1 MFRLFI
7 FLIIFFI
14 SPHLLAADM
23 DSTKKNIVNTSF
35 SINELKFEGDRSIN
49 LRIKE
54 KLNSY
59 KLVRKDRNFTVIIK
73 SNSDRTVIAK
83 NLAGDPTDYQITL
96 TVFAEILSKNGKKNS
111 IKIEENFKYNNSTN
125 KFNLK
130 RYEKEILNNLAEIS
144 SDKLIFRLSNIQ

>member
-1 MFRLFI
+1 MLKKTFI
-7 FLIIFFI
+7 LIFFLFVCSCGYQPI
-14 SPHLLAADM
+14 YS
-23 DSTKKNIVNTSF
+23 KKNIVNTSF

>member
-1 MFRLFI
+1 M
-7 FLIIFFI
+7 
-14 SPHLLAADM
+14 
-23 DSTKKNIVNTSF
+23 
-35 SINELKFEGDRSIN
+35 KFEGDRSIN